1 MRYLTSALVVF
12 VLAAGAVAAQAPPP
26 PPPPPPPPQGAQP
39 PRPSFPGMPQR
50 DEGAAKTGTAV
61 LRGSVV
67 SAETGLPVR
76 RAQVRAVGADPRD
89 ARSVST
95 DEQGR
100 WELTELPAGRYSIH
114 MAKAGFVGLSYGQRR
129 PFEQGRPVD
138 LADGQVLEKLEV
150 ALPKGSVIAG
160 SLHDEFGE
168 PVAFAR
174 VSAMRYR
181 FLGGQ
186 RRLVAFG
193 GQGASAVTDDLGQFR
208 LHGLSPGDYYLS
220 ASSSTSVS
228 LDRSDDRIGYLP
240 TYYPGTAALGEAQR
254 ITVGLG
260 QESTGVTF
268 AMVPSRVASI
278 SGFLR
283 DSSGKPLP
291 NTTIRLMSPIGAGP
305 TPLSRMSMTRPDGAF
320 TLSNV
325 PPGEYRLEAEAM
337 DMASIAS
344 VAMTGSNRGLVASE
358 SASLA
363 LVVEGKDVAGLDL
376 VTAPGARL
384 TGRVRFERAEAST
397 VPKAAVMIQLMP
409 AEPGVLRMGA
419 NFSVNDD
426 WTVEG
431 TGLSGRMIIRGGSP
445 GGWHLKSVTVDGH
458 DVTDTGIAFTPGQSV
473 EGLEILLTREMA
485 SLTGTVQGSKGEPL
499 TDFVVVAF
507 ADDPARWGYLTRFVR
522 AGRPDQSGKFLIEG
536 LPPGS
541 YRVVALEYLEP
552 GDEQDPETLERL
564 RGLGTPVTA
573 RDGEQKTVTLKGTW
587 GR

>member
-1 MRYLTSALVVF
+1 
-12 VLAAGAVAAQAPPP
+12 
-26 PPPPPPPPQGAQP
+26 
-39 PRPSFPGMPQR
+39 MPQR
-50 DEGAAKTGTAV
+50 DDAGTRTGTSV
-61 LRGSVV
+61 LRGTVV

-76 RAQVRAVGADPRD
+76 RAQVRATGADPRD

-100 WELTELPAGRYSIH
+100 WELIELPAGRYSINVS
-114 MAKAGFVGLSYGQRR
+114 KAGFVGLSYGQRR
-129 PFEQGRPVD
+129 PFEQGRPVE

-150 ALPKGSVIAG
+150 ALPKGSVMAG
-160 SLHDEFGE
+160 LVHDEFGE

-186 RRLVAFG
+186 RRLVPFG

-208 LHGLSPGDYYLS
+208 LHGLSPGDYYVS
-220 ASSSTSVS
+220 ASSSSSFT
-228 LDRSDDRIGYLP
+228 LDRSDDRTGYLP
-240 TYYPGTAALGEAQR
+240 TYYPGTAALGEAVR
-254 ITVGLG
+254 VTVGLG

-283 DSSGKPLP
+283 DSSGKPVP
-291 NTTIRLMSPIGAGP
+291 NMAVRLMSALGAGV
-305 TPLSRMSMTRPDGAF
+305 TPLSSMSMTRSDGAF

-325 PPGEYRLEAEAM
+325 PPGEYRLEAEVM
-337 DMASIAS
+337 DVAALVS
-344 VAMTGSNRGLVASE
+344 VATTGSNRGLISTE

-363 LVVEGKDVAGLDL
+363 LVVEGKDIAGLEV

-384 TGRVRFERAEAST
+384 TGRVRFEGADAST
-397 VPKAAVMIQLMP
+397 VPKASVTIMPMP

-419 NFSVNDD
+419 NFTVNDD
-426 WTVEG
+426 WTVDG
-431 TGLSGRMIIRGGSP
+431 VGLSGRMIIRAGSP

-458 DVTDTGIAFTPGQSV
+458 DVTDSGIAFMPGQTV
-473 EGLEILLTREMA
+473 EGLEILLTKELA

-507 ADDPARWGYLTRFVR
+507 ADDATRWGYLTRFVR
-522 AGRPDQSGKFLIEG
+522 TGRPDQSGKFLVDG
-536 LPPGS
+536 LPAGS
-541 YRVVALEYLEP
+541 YQVVALEYLEP

-564 RGLGTPVTA
+564 RSLSTSVTVK
-573 RDGEQKTVTLKGTW
+573 DGEQRTVTLKGSW
-587 GR
+587 RK